1 MLYFYSFRRILIP
14 LQKKEWY
21 ILFTNEIID
30 LDSNYYMNTFGKR
43 IPVVFEYGRG
53 STLYDKEGRAYT
65 DFLAGIAVNSLGHAH
80 PALVEAISLQA
91 GRLIHCSS
99 LFYIESQ
106 AKLAEALVKKSCFD
120 RVFFGNSGAEAVEGA
135 IKLARNY
142 FYKKGMYKYEILTNT
157 NSFHGRTLAAL
168 SATGQPKYQK
178 PYEPLPKGFKHIP
191 YNDLKAAY
199 EAVSDTTCAIMI
211 ELIQGEGGIIEASA
225 EYVEGIAK
233 LCREKGLLLI
243 FDEIQTGI
251 GRTGKM
257 FAYEHF
263 GVEPDILT
271 LAKGLGGGV
280 PIGALLAKSHA
291 AAFEPGD
298 HGSTF
303 GGNPL
308 ACTAALAVLKTL
320 SEEDLIEQ
328 SAIKGAYFKDK
339 LIYLKSLF
347 PFINDVRGK
356 GLMLGLELDE
366 TVNGKTIV
374 EECLKAGFI
383 INCAGKNTLRF
394 VPPLII
400 TKNEIDS
407 LIEALESIFSQLKE
421 ATQCRI

>member
-1 MLYFYSFRRILIP
+1 MNTDGIM
-14 LQKKEWY
+14 
-21 ILFTNEIID
+21 D
-30 LDSNYYMNTFGKR
+30 LDQKYYMNTFGKR
-43 IPVVFEYGRG
+43 IPVVFECGRG
-53 STLYDKEGRAYT
+53 STLYDKEGCSYT
-65 DFLAGIAVNSLGHAH
+65 DFLAGIAVNSLGYAH
-80 PALVEAISLQA
+80 PALVEAISSQA

-99 LFYIESQ
+99 LFYIEPQ
-106 AKLAEALVKKSCFD
+106 AKLAEALIENSCFD
-120 RVFFGNSGAEAVEGA
+120 RVFFGNSGAEAIEGA
-135 IKLARNY
+135 IKLARKY
-142 FYKKGMYKYEILTNT
+142 FKQKGLYKYEVLTNT

-168 SATGQPKYQK
+168 TATGQPKYQK
-178 PYEPLPKGFKHIP
+178 PYEPLPSGFRHIP
-191 YNDLKAAY
+191 YNDLEAAY
-199 EAVSDTTCAIMI
+199 EAVADTTCAIMI
-211 ELIQGEGGIIEASA
+211 ELIQGEGGVIEATA

-308 ACTAALAVLKTL
+308 ACSAALAVLKTL
-320 SEEDLIEQ
+320 SDEDLIAK
-328 SAIKGAYFKDK
+328 SAINGEYFKEK

-347 PFINDVRGK
+347 PFISDVRGK
-356 GLMLGLELDE
+356 GLMLGIELNE
-366 TVNGKTIV
+366 SVNGKTIV
-374 EECLKAGFI
+374 EECFKAGFI

-394 VPPLII
+394 VPPLVI
-400 TKNEIDS
+400 TTTEIDA
-407 LIEALESIFSQLKE
+407 LIETLELIFSRVKE
-421 ATQCRI
+421 AASCKI

>member
-1 MLYFYSFRRILIP
+1 
-14 LQKKEWY
+14 
-21 ILFTNEIID
+21 
-30 LDSNYYMNTFGKR
+30 
-43 IPVVFEYGRG
+43 
-53 STLYDKEGRAYT
+53 
-65 DFLAGIAVNSLGHAH
+65 
-80 PALVEAISLQA
+80 
-91 GRLIHCSS
+91 
-99 LFYIESQ
+99 
-106 AKLAEALVKKSCFD
+106 
-120 RVFFGNSGAEAVEGA
+120 
-135 IKLARNY
+135 
-142 FYKKGMYKYEILTNT
+142 
-157 NSFHGRTLAAL
+157 
-168 SATGQPKYQK
+168 
-178 PYEPLPKGFKHIP
+178 
-191 YNDLKAAY
+191 
-199 EAVSDTTCAIMI
+199 MI
-211 ELIQGEGGIIEASA
+211 ELIQGEGGVIEATA

-233 LCREKGLLLI
+233 LCLDKGLLLI

-347 PFINDVRGK
+347 PFIRDVRGK

-366 TVNGKTIV
+366 KVNGKTIV
-374 EECLKAGFI
+374 EECFKAGFI

-400 TKNEIDS
+400 KKEEIDA
-407 LIEALESIFSQLKE
+407 LIAVLETIFSQVKE
-421 ATQCRI
+421 ATQCMI

>member
-1 MLYFYSFRRILIP
+1 MNTSAIMEID
-14 LQKKEWY
+14 QK
-21 ILFTNEIID
+21 
-30 LDSNYYMNTFGKR
+30 YYMNTFGKR

-53 STLYDKEGRAYT
+53 STLYSKEGRSYI
-65 DFLAGIAVNSLGHAH
+65 DFLAGIAVNSLGYSH
-80 PALVEAISLQA
+80 PALVEAISSQA
-91 GRLIHCSS
+91 GKLIHCSS

-106 AKLAEALVKKSCFD
+106 AKLAETLVKHSCFD
-120 RVFFGNSGAEAVEGA
+120 RVFFGNSGAEAIEGA
-135 IKLARNY
+135 IKLARKY
-142 FYKKGMYKYEILTNT
+142 FKQKGMYKYEILTNT

-168 SATGQPKYQK
+168 TATGQPKYQK
-178 PYEPLPKGFKHIP
+178 PYEPLPIGFKHIP
-191 YNDLKAAY
+191 YNDIEAAKD
-199 EAVSDTTCAIMI
+199 AVSDLTCAIMI
-211 ELIQGEGGIIEASA
+211 ELIQGEGGVIEADVG
-225 EYVEGIAK
+225 YVEGIAK

-320 SEEDLIEQ
+320 SDENLITE
-328 SAIKGAYFKDK
+328 SAIKGAYFKER
-339 LIYLKSLF
+339 LEYLKSLF
-347 PFINDVRGK
+347 PFVNDVRGK

-366 TVNGKTIV
+366 SVNGKTIV
-374 EECLKAGFI
+374 EQCFRAGFI
-383 INCAGKNTLRF
+383 INCAGKNTLRL

-400 TKNEIDS
+400 AQDEIDA
-407 LIEALESIFSQLKE
+407 LIETLESIFSEVKE
-421 ATQCRI
+421 AKPCNI

>member
-1 MLYFYSFRRILIP
+1 MSISNIMELD
-14 LQKKEWY
+14 QK
-21 ILFTNEIID
+21 
-30 LDSNYYMNTFGKR
+30 YYMNTFGNR

-65 DFLAGIAVNSLGHAH
+65 DFLAGIAVNSLGYAH

-106 AKLAEALVKKSCFD
+106 ARLAEALVKSSCFD
-120 RVFFGNSGAEAVEGA
+120 RVFLGNSGAEVIEGA

-142 FYKKGMYKYEILTNT
+142 FYKKGMYKYEVLTNT

-178 PYEPLPKGFKHIP
+178 PYEPLPTGFKHIP
-191 YNDLKAAY
+191 YNDIKAAHDTI
-199 EAVSDTTCAIMI
+199 SDITCAIMI
-211 ELIQGEGGIIEASA
+211 ELVQGEGGVLEATT
-225 EYVEGIAK
+225 EYVEGLAK
-233 LCREKGLLLI
+233 LCRERGLLLI

-280 PIGALLAKSHA
+280 PIGALLAKSRA

-308 ACTAALAVLKTL
+308 ACSAALAVLQTI
-320 SEEDLIEQ
+320 SEEDLVNE
-328 SAIKGAYFKDK
+328 SAIKGAYFKNR

-347 PFINDVRGK
+347 SFISDVRGK

-366 TVNGKTIV
+366 TVNGKAIA
-374 EECLKAGFI
+374 EECFKAGFI

-400 TKNEIDS
+400 TKDEIDA
-407 LIEALESIFSQLKE
+407 LIEALESIFLKVKE
-421 ATQCRI
+421 

>member
-1 MLYFYSFRRILIP
+1 MTTGEIMELD
-14 LQKKEWY
+14 QK
-21 ILFTNEIID
+21 
-30 LDSNYYMNTFGKR
+30 YYMNTFGKR

-53 STLYDKEGRAYT
+53 STLYDGEGRSYT
-65 DFLAGIAVNSLGHAH
+65 DFLAGIAVNSLGYAH
-80 PALVEAISLQA
+80 PALVGAISSQA
-91 GRLIHCSS
+91 GKLIHCSS

-106 AKLAEALVKKSCFD
+106 AKLAEALIESSCFD
-120 RVFFGNSGAEAVEGA
+120 RVFFGNSGAEAIEGA
-135 IKLARNY
+135 IKLARRY
-142 FYKKGMYKYEILTNT
+142 FHRKGMYKYEILTNT

-178 PYEPLPKGFKHIP
+178 PYEPLPLGFKHIP
-191 YNDLKAAY
+191 YNDIEAAY
-199 EAVSDTTCAIMI
+199 EAVSEATCAIMI
-211 ELIQGEGGIIEASA
+211 ELIQGEGGVIEATT
-225 EYVEGIAK
+225 EYVESMAK
-233 LCREKGLLLI
+233 LCCDKGLLLI

-263 GVEPDILT
+263 GIEPDILT

-308 ACTAALAVLKTL
+308 ACSAALAVLKTL
-320 SEEDLIEQ
+320 IDENLIAKSELNGE
-328 SAIKGAYFKDK
+328 YFKEK
-339 LIYLKSLF
+339 LIYLKSIF

-356 GLMLGLELDE
+356 GLMLGLELNE
-366 TVNGKTIV
+366 SVNGKTIV
-374 EECLKAGFI
+374 EECFKAGFI

-394 VPPLII
+394 VPPLVI
-400 TKNEIDS
+400 TKEEIDA
-407 LIEALESIFSQLKE
+407 LIVALEFIFYKVKE
-421 ATQCRI
+421 AN

>member
-1 MLYFYSFRRILIP
+1 MNIGNIMELD
-14 LQKKEWY
+14 QK
-21 ILFTNEIID
+21 
-30 LDSNYYMNTFGKR
+30 YYMNTFGKR
-43 IPVVFEYGRG
+43 IPVAFEYGRG
-53 STLYDKEGRAYT
+53 SMLYDTENRGYV
-65 DFLAGIAVNSLGHAH
+65 DFLAGIAVNSIGHAN
-80 PALVEAISLQA
+80 PALIEAISHQA
-91 GRLIHCSS
+91 KKLIHCSS
-99 LFYIESQ
+99 LYYIESQ
-106 AKLAEALVKKSCFD
+106 AKLAEALVKCSCFD
-120 RVFFGNSGAEAVEGA
+120 RVFFGNSGAEAIEGA

-178 PYEPLPKGFKHIP
+178 PYEPLPQGFKHIP

-211 ELIQGEGGIIEASA
+211 ELIQGEGGVVEATT
-225 EYVEGIAK
+225 EYVKGVEK
-233 LCREKGLLLI
+233 LCREKGILLI
-243 FDEIQTGI
+243 FDEIQTGV

-308 ACTAALAVLKTL
+308 ACAAALAVLDVISQNKL
-320 SEEDLIEQ
+320 VIESEKI
-328 SAIKGAYFKDK
+328 GVYFKDK
-339 LIYLKSLF
+339 LMHLKGLF
-347 PFINDVRGK
+347 PFIKDVRGK

-366 TVNGKTIV
+366 SVNGKMIV
-374 EECLKAGFI
+374 EKCLEAGFI

-400 TKNEIDS
+400 LKSEIDS
-407 LIEALESIFSQLKE
+407 LIEALESIFLKVKE
-421 ATQCRI
+421 ATSCEI